1 MLRPDDWTGDL
12 MQRILHE
19 CRVFAHPTFNLAT
32 QKELIMTFFDQ
43 VTESITKKFLTIFVQ
58 VLRQT
63 AMLGRCRKPPM
74 VHQEMLDLAKELLFR
89 KGGHLEFHKNYER
102 YLVIT

>member
-1 MLRPDDWTGDL
+1 MLRPDDWTDDL

-43 VTESITKKFLTIFVQ
+43 VTESITKKFLTIFCPGVETNCHAWS
-58 VLRQT
+58 LPE
-63 AMLGRCRKPPM
+63 APDGPPGDAGLGEGAP
-74 VHQEMLDLAKELLFR
+74 L
-89 KGGHLEFHKNYER
+89 
-102 YLVIT
+102 